1 MNRNILVPI
10 DFKPESLAAFEYAI
24 TLGTGIQAH
33 IHLLYVIEIESPLL
47 KMVLTREQK
56 GLIIE
61 GAGKKMDALI
71 AEKSGA
77 AGKIYHKHIL
87 QGKIYNKIV
96 ETAIKIKAEMIIM
109 GRKDSSDIVKNFTGT
124 NTLHIIRESNIPV
137 ITLTKKASGAGCKH
151 ILLPLDLSKQ
161 VLKQVCSTIHIAR
174 LLSASVS
181 LVSVLIVDRASLE
194 INYSVRLNDLRVL
207 FEQSGIPCQY
217 SLLKDTST
225 DLPAVL
231 NKHANEIKAELI
243 VIMTQQE
250 LNFTDYFI
258 GSTAQEIIN
267 TSDIPVLSITPAV
280 TELDNIP
287 DEFITKL
294 IDPINILKY

>member
-1 MNRNILVPI
+1 MSRNILVPV
-10 DFKPESLAAFEYAI
+10 DFRPESHAAFNYAI
-24 TLGTGIQAH
+24 TIATGIKAH

-47 KMVLTREQK
+47 KMVLSGEQK
-56 GLIIE
+56 DLIIE
-61 GAGKKMDALI
+61 GAGKKMDTLI
-71 AEKSGA
+71 AEKSGIT
-77 AGKIYHKHIL
+77 GKIYHKHIL
-87 QGKIYNKIV
+87 QGKIYKKIV
-96 ETAIKIKAEMIIM
+96 ETALKIKAEMIIM
-109 GRKDSSDIVKNFTGT
+109 GRKDSSDMVKNFTGT
-124 NTLHIIRESNIPV
+124 NTLHIIRESDIPV
-137 ITLTKKASGAGCKH
+137 ITLRKEASGAGYKH

-161 VLKQVCSTIHIAR
+161 VLKQVCSTIHLAR

-181 LVSVLIVDRASLE
+181 VVSILASDKASLE
-194 INYSVRLNDLRVL
+194 ISYSVRLNDLKTL

-217 SLLKDTST
+217 SLLKDTSP

-231 NKHANEIKAELI
+231 NKHALKIKAELL

-258 GSTAQEIIN
+258 GSTAQEVIN
-267 TSDIPVLSITPAV
+267 TSDIPVLSITPTV
-280 TELDNIP
+280 TELDSVP